1 MASKDTTIFYQNQI
15 EICKKHFTTEQ
26 FGRLMLAL
34 FEVEDG
40 RDPEVDDDI
49 AIAFEFMALQKKID
63 REKYEKKCQ
72 KNRENGKKGGAPKGN
87 QNARKNNPKQPNG
100 FQNNPN
106 EDDDVDDDVDVDDD
120 DNSQHSVSLGT
131 FKNVELTE
139 EEHGLLKS
147 TYERSNELINKV
159 SVWIHGA
166 KGVVPDHYGLCV
178 KFAEKDEWPK
188 RRIIEPASLPE
199 VLDPIDPEEQERLVA
214 HMTEVLS
221 HVGDIP
227 SN

>member
-106 EDDDVDDDVDVDDD
+106 DDEDDDVDDDVDIDDD
-120 DNSQHSVSLGT
+120 KNLQQSVSYGT
-131 FKNVELTE
+131 FKNVELTNE
-139 EEHGLLKS
+139 ERELLKD
-147 TYERSNELINKV
+147 TYERSNELIDRV
-159 SVWIHGA
+159 SAWIRNA
-166 KGVVPDHYGLCV
+166 KNTVPDHYGMCI
-178 KFAEKDEWPK
+178 KFAERDKWPK
-188 RRIIEPASLPE
+188 RKVIEPASLPGC
-199 VLDPIDPEEQERLVA
+199 R
-214 HMTEVLS
+214 
-221 HVGDIP
+221 
-227 SN
+227 